1 MMIAEVLAYMGIK
14 QKPKEKVKVIQPI
27 YVKRKHDNDGGQIA
41 VIMFFFLTVAFIA
54 FYIFVVGAMMDQVTD
69 THNNLT
75 QNGQVP
81 LSQDRQD
88 SMAFLQGA
96 FGSLPIIAFIMTIL
110 TALIYAMASRYQV
123 V

>member
-1 MMIAEVLAYMGIK
+1 MSDGK
-14 QKPKEKVKVIQPI
+14 K
-27 YVKRKHDNDGGQIA
+27 KRKTYRRTAFNNDGGQIA

-54 FYIFVVGAMMDQVTD
+54 FYIMIVGGMMDQVTD

-75 QNGQVP
+75 QNGQIP
-81 LSQDRQD
+81 LSQDRQN

-96 FGSLPIIAFIMTIL
+96 FGSLPIIAFVMTIL
-110 TALIYAMASRYQV
+110 VALIYAMASRYQV